1 MSWIRTWLTV
11 PQGCDKVWVQFRM
24 KAGAKLKALTD
35 HGDIDS
41 LFITTHLQSLCLL
54 PVYLSFTIST
64 CRFWSFA
71 LLRI

>member
-24 KAGAKLKALTD
+24 KTGAKLKALTD

-41 LFITTHLQSLCLL
+41 LFITMVAHAFLYIADVG
-54 PVYLSFTIST
+54 P
-64 CRFWSFA
+64 
-71 LLRI
+71 